1 MLKLP
6 FLRKPVT
13 RDLKQP
19 LPVCFPAMPGTQFAA
34 RYQGARV
41 GGDFFDVI
49 TVGDR
54 LIFMMLDI
62 AGKREYAMNVAA
74 IVQLVF
80 REHVEE
86 LFASD
91 DINEA
96 DALTQLSLEINRAII
111 EITGEAHFSTG
122 FFGCFRESLGTL
134 TYISAGHTPAFIRDS
149 RGVTELAA
157 QGLPL
162 GLFLHA
168 THDAQLSV
176 LEPGAVLL
184 VYSRGVMEAR
194 KRRTEFGIER
204 IREFFAESSASDV
217 NELCNE
223 LLQKVQSHSGSS
235 RIQNDLT
242 AIALRRDAALPA
254 HA

>member
-6 FLRKPVT
+6 FLKKPVT

-19 LPVCFPAMPGTQFAA
+19 LPVCFPATPGAQFAA

-54 LIFMMLDI
+54 LIFMVLDI

-80 REHVEE
+80 RELAEE
-86 LFASD
+86 LFASE

-96 DALTQLSLEINRAII
+96 DALTQLALGINRSII
-111 EITGEAHFSTG
+111 EITGEAHFCTG
-122 FFGCFRESLGTL
+122 FFGCFRESVGTL
-134 TYISAGHTPAFIRDS
+134 TYISAGHTPAFVRDS
-149 RGVTELAA
+149 RGVTELVG

-176 LEPGAVLL
+176 LEPGAILL

-194 KRRTEFGIER
+194 RRRTEFGIER
-204 IREFFAESSASDV
+204 IREFFAQTETNDV
-217 NELCNE
+217 NELCSE
-223 LLQKVQSHSGSS
+223 LLQTVQSHSGRS

-242 AIALRRDAALPA
+242 AIALKREATLAA

>member
-1 MLKLP
+1 MLKIP
-6 FLRKPVT
+6 FLKKPVT

-19 LPVCFPAMPGTQFAA
+19 LPVCFPVMPGAQFAA

-54 LIFMMLDI
+54 LIFMVLDI

-80 REHVEE
+80 HELAGE
-86 LFASD
+86 LFPSE

-96 DALTQLSLEINRAII
+96 DALTQLALGINRGII
-111 EITGEAHFSTG
+111 EITGEAHFCTG
-122 FFGCFRESLGTL
+122 FFGCFRESFGTL
-134 TYISAGHTPAFIRDS
+134 TYISAGHTPAFVRDS
-149 RGVTELAA
+149 RGVTELVG

-194 KRRTEFGIER
+194 RRRTEFGIER
-204 IREFFAESSASDV
+204 IREFLAHSDVSNV

-223 LLQKVQSHSGSS
+223 LLGAVQSHSGSS
-235 RIQNDLT
+235 RIENDLT
-242 AIALRRDAALPA
+242 AIALRRDTTLAA